1 VTTPLVTVSRGRPVV
16 VVLDD
21 LHWADAASIRLL
33 EFVARHA
40 WFERLLLVGCYRD
53 VEVEAPGHPL
63 GSLLAPPARQGH
75 RGAVDR
81 AGGARRLG
89 DASERA
95 RKAVSER
102 IRDTLRRLD
111 RRHPTLAR
119 HLRASVSTGTT
130 CRYQPSANTSWTR

>member
-1 VTTPLVTVSRGRPVV
+1 VDAVTTLLVTLSRGRPVV

-63 GSLLAPPARQGH
+63 GSLLAP
-75 RGAVDR
+75 
-81 AGGARRLG
+81 L
-89 DASERA
+89 
-95 RKAVSER
+95 
-102 IRDTLRRLD
+102 
-111 RRHPTLAR
+111 LAR
-119 HLRASVSTGTT
+119 APVG
-130 CRYQPSANTSWTR
+130 YW